1 MKKLI
6 LAFALLMAGIST
18 TEAQKRYDYYDVW
31 DVMVG
36 GKVGGS
42 AGLLTKQPCDP
53 LWGPFGSIEAEM
65 YLSKKFS
72 MTLEMSAAHKGAD
85 NVFTRESGN
94 THAYYQYRMDY
105 INISYLFNY
114 HFARQHLSLYT
125 GFSMGVLANAKSMK
139 NGISTDIKKE
149 LHRGDFSVPVGI
161 EWTIGKHFTI
171 DGRWHWSPRWVA
183 KSQKA
188 KNILGKSRHQ
198 FFSVTLGYKVQVF

>member
-105 INISYLFNY
+105 INTDDGLYFLEINTIPGMTSASLVPKMVRAAGMDMTLF
-114 HFARQHLSLYT
+114 LT
-125 GFSMGVLANAKSMK
+125 KV
-139 NGISTDIKKE
+139 
-149 LHRGDFSVPVGI
+149 I
-161 EWTIGKHFTI
+161 ENT
-171 DGRWHWSPRWVA
+171 
-183 KSQKA
+183 
-188 KNILGKSRHQ
+188 
-198 FFSVTLGYKVQVF
+198 

>member
-85 NVFTRESGN
+85 NVFTREEGN

-105 INISYLFNY
+105 INISYLLNY
-114 HFARQHLSLYT
+114 RFARQHLSLYT
-125 GFSMGVLANAKSMK
+125 GISFGVLANAKSMK

-161 EWTIGKHFTI
+161 EWTLGKHFTI

>member
-105 INISYLFNY
+105 INISYLLNY
-114 HFARQHLSLYT
+114 RFARQHLSLYT
-125 GFSMGVLANAKSMK
+125 GISFGVLANAKSMK

>member
-65 YLSKKFS
+65 YLSKKLS

-105 INISYLFNY
+105 INTSYIINY
-114 HFARQHLSLYT
+114 HLFRQHVSLYT
-125 GFSMGVLANAKSMK
+125 GLTLGRLVNAKSMK
-139 NGISTDIKKE
+139 NGQSIDIMDEVHK
-149 LHRGDFSVPVGI
+149 GDFSVPVGI
-161 EWTIGKHFTI
+161 EWTIGKQ
-171 DGRWHWSPRWVA
+171 GAKGKEYPWQVASPVLLRDTG
-183 KSQKA
+183 
-188 KNILGKSRHQ
+188 I
-198 FFSVTLGYKVQVF
+198 

>member
-105 INISYLFNY
+105 INISYLLNY
-114 HFARQHLSLYT
+114 RFARQHLSLYT
-125 GFSMGVLANAKSMK
+125 GISFGVLANAKSMK
-139 NGISTDIKKE
+139 NGISIDIKKE
-149 LHRGDFSVPVGI
+149 LHRGDYSVPVGI

-198 FFSVTLGYKVQVF
+198 FFSVTVGYKVQVF

>member
-42 AGLLTKQPCDP
+42 AGLLTKQTCDP

-105 INISYLFNY
+105 INISYLLNY
-114 HFARQHLSLYT
+114 RFARQHLSLYT
-125 GFSMGVLANAKSMK
+125 GISFGVLANAKSMK
-139 NGISTDIKKE
+139 NGISTYIKK
-149 LHRGDFSVPVGI
+149 
-161 EWTIGKHFTI
+161 
-171 DGRWHWSPRWVA
+171 
-183 KSQKA
+183 
-188 KNILGKSRHQ
+188 
-198 FFSVTLGYKVQVF
+198 

>member
-42 AGLLTKQPCDP
+42 AGLLTKQTCDP

-105 INISYLFNY
+105 INISYLLNY
-114 HFARQHLSLYT
+114 RFARQHLSLYT
-125 GFSMGVLANAKSMK
+125 GISFGVLANAKSMK

-149 LHRGDFSVPVGI
+149 LHRGDYSVPVGI
-161 EWTIGKHFTI
+161 EWTLGKHFTI

-183 KSQKA
+183 RTQKA

>member
-105 INISYLFNY
+105 INISYLLNY
-114 HFARQHLSLYT
+114 RFARQHLSLYT
-125 GFSMGVLANAKSMK
+125 GISFGVLANAKSMK

-149 LHRGDFSVPVGI
+149 LHRGDYSVPVGI

-183 KSQKA
+183 KTQKA

>member
-72 MTLEMSAAHKGAD
+72 MTLEISAAHKGAD

-105 INISYLFNY
+105 INTSYIINY
-114 HFARQHLSLYT
+114 HMFRQHVSLYT
-125 GFSMGVLANAKSMK
+125 GLTLGRLVNAKSMK
-139 NGISTDIKKE
+139 NGQSIDIMDEVHK
-149 LHRGDFSVPVGI
+149 GDFSVPVGI
-161 EWTIGKHFTI
+161 EWTLGKHFTI

-183 KSQKA
+183 KTQKA